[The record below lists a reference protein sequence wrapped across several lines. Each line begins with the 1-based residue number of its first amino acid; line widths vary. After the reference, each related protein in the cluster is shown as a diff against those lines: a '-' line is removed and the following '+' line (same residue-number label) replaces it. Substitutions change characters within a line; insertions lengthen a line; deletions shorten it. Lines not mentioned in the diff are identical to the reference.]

1 MLVNYIGVLT
11 SQSTLMPYE
20 ASMLM
25 SIGSVESTDVLDG
38 ANTREI
44 DASVL
49 QMVLRDFSRILRRT
63 LAYIK
68 RYRRPRLKVF

>member
-1 MLVNYIGVLT
+1 MLT

-25 SIGSVESTDVLDG
+25 SLGSVESTDVLDG

-49 QMVLRDFSRILRRT
+49 QMVLRDFSPGYLDERSHTSNAIG
-63 LAYIK
+63 A
-68 RYRRPRLKVF
+68 PG